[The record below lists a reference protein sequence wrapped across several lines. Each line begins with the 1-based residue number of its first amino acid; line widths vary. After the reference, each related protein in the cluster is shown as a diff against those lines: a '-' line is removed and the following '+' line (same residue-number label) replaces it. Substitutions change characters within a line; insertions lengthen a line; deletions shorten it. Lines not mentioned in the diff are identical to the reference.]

1 MRKLP
6 LNAPGYHRCQYCQ
19 NAVVD
24 ATPRVTGIQNLL
36 SRVSFS
42 KQGNQ
47 KTSWPVL
54 ELSISGA
61 RMAYKAGCVLLQLF
75 GPHLLSALDFSAVK
89 LTDKSVQVSVEY
101 GLLSKEPSCSLIIAS
116 KPSKT
121 KLGEDSFFNPTEMFA
136 PQGIACST
144 FILLIL
150 LVYQAYSES
159 YFPTFIHSCHL
170 LPNLDELTS
179 FFR

>member
-6 LNAPGYHRCQYCQ
+6 LDAPGYHRCQYCQ
-19 NAVVD
+19 NAIVD
-24 ATPRVTGIQNLL
+24 ATTRVAGIQNLL
-36 SRVSFS
+36 SRISLS

-54 ELSISGA
+54 VLSISGA
-61 RMAYKAGCVLLQLF
+61 RTAYRAGCVLLQFF

-89 LTDKSVQVSVEY
+89 LSDKSVQVSVEY
-101 GLLSKEPSCSLIIAS
+101 MSAGLLPKEPSCSLIIMS

-121 KLGEDSFFNPTEMFA
+121 KLGEDSFFNPTEIFA

-144 FILLIL
+144 FIVLIL

-159 YFPTFIHSCHL
+159 CFLTFIHSCH
-170 LPNLDELTS
+170 PTTEL
-179 FFR
+179 R